1 MEASKAK
8 EWSQTRESERFP
20 VHHSSGR
27 GSNDKEIKEES
38 RSLDLE
44 EKPRPPR
51 EVPSGTTADRATKHD
66 SQGETPTI
74 KTEQKLPKVTPAIS
88 RKDRSRTVK
97 VKETTTEPDQ
107 RDQLRTR
114 SRSRSIS
121 WKTRSR
127 WKGGNMKNWPRCTS
141 GKCLSNSYQATQY
154 SKC

>member
-8 EWSQTRESERFP
+8 ESSQTNESERFP
-20 VHHSSGR
+20 AHHSSGR

-66 SQGETPTI
+66 SQGETPSV
-74 KTEQKLPKVTPAIS
+74 KTEQNLPKVTPAIS

-107 RDQLRTR
+107 RDQVNNKIPKPFKL
-114 SRSRSIS
+114 
-121 WKTRSR
+121 WKTR
-127 WKGGNMKNWPRCTS
+127 
-141 GKCLSNSYQATQY
+141 
-154 SKC
+154 

>member
-8 EWSQTRESERFP
+8 EWSQTRESEGYP

-66 SQGETPTI
+66 SQGETPSV
-74 KTEQKLPKVTPAIS
+74 KTEQKLHTRDIEKRSIEDGEC
-88 RKDRSRTVK
+88 DRNN
-97 VKETTTEPDQ
+97 D
-107 RDQLRTR
+107 RTR
-114 SRSRSIS
+114 S
-121 WKTRSR
+121 T
-127 WKGGNMKNWPRCTS
+127 
-141 GKCLSNSYQATQY
+141 
-154 SKC
+154 